1 MARTL
6 YNFWCAFWFVG
17 IYLTLA
23 PACLLAA
30 RWPSG
35 HRWAARLY
43 HWWGKAFF
51 WVAGIPVQIEYEGP
65 LPSGP
70 VIFCPNHSSYIDV
83 PVLTQAIDRF
93 FVFIGKSSLGRVPIF
108 GYVFRRVHIA
118 VDRDS
123 LRSRYAVLQQ
133 AAAALA
139 QGKSLVL
146 FPEGGFGSPQPGQ
159 LGVFKEGAFKLAAA
173 TGRPIVPVTL
183 PFNLRILPDQAP
195 LRLHRRSAKVIF
207 HAPVWVPRPDQ
218 AEAARQ
224 QVHATIAQALARHW
238 PTTH

>member
-17 IYLTLA
+17 IYLALA

-30 RWPSG
+30 RWAWG
-35 HRWAARLY
+35 HRWAARFY

-51 WVAGIPVQIEYEGP
+51 WVAGIRVQTEYEGP
-65 LPSGP
+65 RPPTGP

-83 PVLTQAIDRF
+83 PVLTQAISRF

-108 GYVFRRVHIA
+108 GYVFRKVHIG

-123 LRSRYAVLQQ
+123 LRSRYAVMQQ

-159 LGVFKEGAFKLAAA
+159 LGAFKEGAFKLAAA
-173 TGRPIVPVTL
+173 TGRPIVPVSL
-183 PFNLRILPDQAP
+183 PYNLLILPDQMP
-195 LRLHRRSAKVIF
+195 LRLHRQRAKVIF
-207 HAPVWVPRPDQ
+207 HAPVWVTDP
-218 AEAARQ
+218 ETARQ
-224 QVHATIAQALARHW
+224 EVHRTIAQTLARHW
-238 PTTH
+238 PGLGN